1 MEPPLLPPPVEQTIA
16 KLVNPDKPLLDSWL
30 TDLSSLNSAELKLLE
45 QAWPTIEPKRRRQI
59 MYRLVELAEDNF
71 ELDFDNLFKGRI
83 KDTDAEV
90 RSKAIEG
97 LWENEESSLIEP
109 LIDLLEKDKSEKV
122 QAAAATALGKFAL
135 LAELEKLRPNYRDKV
150 SRSLLS
156 VINDQTKPVEVKR
169 RALEAA
175 APLTRPQMKKAI
187 AEAYQSG
194 DNKLKISALFA
205 MGKSGNTSWL
215 PIMLKEL
222 TSTDTEIRYEAAGA
236 CGELGEEEAATYLCE
251 MVNDPDID
259 VRLAAV
265 QALGKIGGPEAKGCL
280 EKCLNHPD
288 EAIRETAKQALS
300 QLEAEEDPLFSRME
314 NFAED

>member
-1 MEPPLLPPPVEQTIA
+1 MEPALPPPVEQTIA
-16 KLVNPDKPLLDSWL
+16 KLVNPNTKLSDSWL
-30 TDLSSLNSAELKLLE
+30 TDLSILNAAGLKQLE
-45 QAWPTIEPKRRRQI
+45 QAWPTIELKRRRQI

-71 ELDFDNLFKGRI
+71 ELDFDEIFKGRL
-83 KDTDAEV
+83 KDEDAEV

-97 LWENEESSLIEP
+97 LWENEEASLIEP
-109 LIDLLEKDKSEKV
+109 LIDLLEKDSSEEV

-135 LAELEKLRPNYRDKV
+135 LAELEKLRPNHRDKI
-150 SRSLLS
+150 SQSLLS
-156 VINDQTKPVEVKR
+156 VINDQAKPVEVKR

-175 APLTRPQMKKAI
+175 APLTLPQMNKAI

-194 DNKLKISALFA
+194 DNKLKISALFT

-215 PIMLKEL
+215 PILLKEL

-236 CGELGEEEAATYLCE
+236 CGELGEEEAASYLCE
-251 MVNDPDID
+251 LVNDPDID
-259 VRLAAV
+259 VQLAAI

-288 EAIRETAKQALS
+288 EAIQAAAKQALS
-300 QLEAEEDPLFSRME
+300 QMEAEEDPLFSQIE